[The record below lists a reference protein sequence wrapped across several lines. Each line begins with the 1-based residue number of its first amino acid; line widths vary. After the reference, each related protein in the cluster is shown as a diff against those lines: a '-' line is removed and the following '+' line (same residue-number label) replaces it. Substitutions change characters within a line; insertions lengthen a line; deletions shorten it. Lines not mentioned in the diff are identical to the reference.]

1 MNVTFSGTLTIQSS
15 KAKNWYNDNVPTDA
29 TTFSPDK
36 AYDGDYRTTYNVKDN
51 DAVGNYLKLYLTRTH
66 RIDSIKLTHRYG
78 KDRTIG
84 TEVIVYSTQ
93 GGQETK
99 VVTCGGIISGKLE
112 VRLLSEI
119 SPLVLYLL

>member
-1 MNVTFSGTLTIQSS
+1 MQSS
-15 KAKNWYNDNVPTDA
+15 RAKNWHNDNMPTEA

-51 DAVGNYLKLYLTRTH
+51 DAVGNFLKLYLSGIH

-84 TEVIVYSTQ
+84 TEVMVYLTKD
-93 GGQETK
+93 GQETK
-99 VVTCGGIISGKLE
+99 VVTCGAIISGKLE
-112 VRLLSEI
+112 VRLKRNLSF
-119 SPLVLYLL
+119 SSLLTVVSY